1 MIHTKQYD
9 PVKYKTP
16 TGTTL
21 NCKGWIQEAALRMLL
36 NNLDPEVAERPDD
49 LIVYG
54 GRGKAAR
61 NFEALDNIIK
71 ALKILENDES
81 LLIQSGKPVGI
92 LKTHKDAPR
101 VLISNSQLV
110 PKWANWEHFDELEKK
125 GLMMYG
131 QMTAGSWIYI
141 GSQGI
146 VQGTYETYAA
156 LADKHLANGE
166 WRMENGELG
175 GTLKGT
181 LNVTAGLGGM
191 GGAQPL
197 AITMNEGVALIAE
210 VEEWRIDKRIET
222 RYLDEKYID
231 IDEAI
236 DASLKYKKDG
246 VAKSIGV
253 LCNAVHLL
261 QRLVERNIIPDTLT
275 DQTSAHD
282 PLIGYVPHTLSNERA
297 NVLRKENPDEY
308 IARSYESM
316 YLHVQLMVQLMD
328 KGAITFDYGNNI
340 RARALEYEAS
350 RESGVRSLESGVP
363 SLESGVPSLE
373 SGVRSLESQK
383 LSTPDSRLPTMN
395 YPPGRCFAFPGFVPA
410 YIRPLFC
417 LGKGPFRWA
426 ALSGD
431 PEDIRVTDE
440 VILKLFPNDAGLK
453 RWINMAQEKIAFQGL
468 PARICW
474 IGQGD
479 REKAGLAFNELVRT
493 GKVKAPIV
501 IGRDHLDTGSVASPN
516 RETEAMMDGSD
527 AVADWPILNAL
538 VNTAGGASWVSLHH
552 GGGVGM
558 GYSIHAGMVIVADGT
573 EDAEARLGRV
583 LRNDPGM
590 GVIRH
595 ADAGYEIAK
604 ETADKFDLNIKN
616 KLG

>member
-1 MIHTKQYD
+1 MLAPTYD
-9 PVKYKTP
+9 FNKYKTP
-16 TGTTL
+16 TGSTL
-21 NCKGWIQEAALRMLL
+21 TCKGWIQEAALRMLL
-36 NNLDPEVAERPDD
+36 NNLDPAVAERPEE

-61 NFEALDNIIK
+61 NITALDDII
-71 ALKILENDES
+71 ASLKILENDES

-92 LKTHKDAPR
+92 LKTHHDAPR

-110 PKWANWEHFDELEKK
+110 PNWANWQHFEELDKK

-156 LADKHLANGE
+156 AANKHF
-166 WRMENGELG
+166 G
-175 GTLKGT
+175 GTLKST

-197 AITMNEGVALIAE
+197 AITMNEGVGLIAE

-222 RYLDEKYID
+222 KYLDEKYLD
-231 IDEAI
+231 VDTAI
-236 DASLKYKKDG
+236 DAALKYKTAG
-246 VAKSIGV
+246 VPKSIGV
-253 LCNAVHLL
+253 RCNAIQLL
-261 QRLVERNIIPDTLT
+261 QRLLERNIIPNTLT

-282 PLIGYVPHTLSNERA
+282 PLIGYIPNTLTNEEA
-297 NVLRKENPDEY
+297 NALRTQNPDKY
-308 IARSYESM
+308 KALAYESM
-316 YLHVQLMVQLMD
+316 YLHVQLMLQLMD

-340 RARALEYEAS
+340 RARAQEFEQQAGIGLRRTAH
-350 RESGVRSLESGVP
+350 
-363 SLESGVPSLE
+363 
-373 SGVRSLESQK
+373 
-383 LSTPDSRLPTMN
+383 D
-395 YPPGRCFAFPGFVPA
+395 CFAFPGFVPA

-417 LGKGPFRWA
+417 EGKGPFRWA

-431 PEDIRVTDE
+431 ANDIAITDAL
-440 VILKLFPNDAGLK
+440 IMDMFPANKGMI
-453 RWINMAQEKIAFQGL
+453 RWMKMAKEKIAFQGL

-474 IGQGD
+474 LGQGE

-516 RETEAMMDGSD
+516 RETEAMLDGSD

-573 EDAEARLGRV
+573 PQAAARLSRV

-595 ADAGYEIAK
+595 ADAGYPLAK
-604 ETADKFDLNIKN
+604 QTAADNCLALNQKINEHKA
-616 KLG
+616 